1 MDRALS
7 NKEKNRRQFTRMG
20 WIVVTILGLVAI
32 YYLGSKLLQA
42 KANANEFIISK
53 VEIGDIES
61 SFNAQGQIIPEI
73 ELRIN
78 APITT
83 EIQSVYQNIGNKIKA
98 GEKILEL
105 NDEFLRLG
113 YESEQDNLLLKKNN
127 IEQSTFQFEKKV
139 KDLMNDS
146 EIYALR
152 IQEQQADL
160 NNLKV
165 LDKMGAG
172 TKENIQKKEIALKIT
187 QLEKKKIDDE
197 LSFQQR
203 YNQIERKN
211 LALRVRMN
219 EKDLKKIKTKLGNTT
234 ITSPIDGVI
243 MWINKNIGKQVQEG
257 ENIARIADLSSFK
270 ISGTCSDRYAN
281 LISLNTKVRF
291 KTSTTNITGSI
302 VNIEPVVSNNIIK
315 FDVQLDDPKQQ
326 NLHAYAKGELR
337 VITGNAKQVKR
348 IRRGAGIRGGKR
360 QDVFVIRGDYAEKI
374 EVKIGASNS
383 TYVEIISDQIKA
395 GDEIIVSD
403 MKPHQYKTK
412 IALTHE

>member
-1 MDRALS
+1 MDRVIT
-7 NKEKNRRQFTRMG
+7 NKEKNTKRFKRVG
-20 WIVVTILGLVAI
+20 VGVLIGLGLI
-32 YYLGSKLLQA
+32 LTYYFGSKMLVSPI
-42 KANANEFIISK
+42 NTNEYIISK

-61 SFNAQGQIIPEI
+61 SFNAQGQIIPER

-83 EIQSVYQNIGNKIKA
+83 EIQDIYQNIGNEIKK
-98 GEKILEL
+98 GDKILEL

-113 YESEQDNLLLKKNN
+113 YETEQDKLLLKKND
-127 IEQSTFQFEKKV
+127 IEQSTFKFEKKV
-139 KDLMNDS
+139 KDLQHDS

-197 LSFQQR
+197 LSFQKQ
-203 YNQIERKN
+203 YNQIEKQN

-219 EKDLKKIKTKLGNTT
+219 EKDLQKIKTKLGNTT

-243 MWINKNIGKQVQEG
+243 MWINKNIGKQVTEG

-270 ISGTCSDRYAN
+270 ISASCSDRYAN
-281 LISLNTKVRF
+281 QVSLNTKVRF
-291 KTSTTNITGSI
+291 KTSTTNITGKI
-302 VNIEPVVSNNIIK
+302 VNIEPVVSDNLIK
-315 FDVQLDDPKQQ
+315 FDVQLDNPKQK
-326 NLHAYAKGELR
+326 NLHAYAKGDLR
-337 VITGNAKQVKR
+337 VITGEAKQVMR
-348 IRRGAGIRGGKR
+348 LRRGIGIKGGKR
-360 QDVFVIRGDYAEKI
+360 QEIFVIRGNYAEKVEI
-374 EVKIGASNS
+374 EIGASNS
-383 TYVEIISDQIKA
+383 TYVEIISDQIKP
-395 GDEIIVSD
+395 GDEMIVSD
-403 MKPHQYKTK
+403 MKVHQYKTK
-412 IALTHE
+412 IPLTHE